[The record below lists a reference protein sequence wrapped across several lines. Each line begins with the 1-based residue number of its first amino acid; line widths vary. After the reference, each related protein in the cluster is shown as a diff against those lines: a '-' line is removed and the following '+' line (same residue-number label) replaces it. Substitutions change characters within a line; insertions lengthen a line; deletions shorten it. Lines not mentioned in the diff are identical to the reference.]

1 MWNGW
6 CRMSSIIVCS
16 LLCAHELLTTH
27 REKCSN
33 ICSSVQTS
41 HKNWKRTP
49 PPLQSYSRHC
59 WTSSLPPG
67 SQTPKFPQQRL
78 GEASSLTNS
87 NSKIWGASV
96 GWLPSW
102 VLVGVCGNSPSK
114 CQAYSWETSV
124 SCLKIHHET
133 LGEQIHPLSQLRDII
148 LGRPH
153 TRLQARTSMLNLSCW
168 LFGREATIGSLKQS

>member
-1 MWNGW
+1 MCTWTFNDTSRESTVIYVQVFKAATKTENVHHLHCNHAQGIVEHPLFPPAPKLHTSPATPG
-6 CRMSSIIVCS
+6 RSIVFNQ
-16 LLCAHELLTTH
+16 LQLQNL
-27 REKCSN
+27 RR
-33 ICSSVQTS
+33 
-41 HKNWKRTP
+41 RTN
-49 PPLQSYSRHC
+49 PLR
-59 WTSSLPPG
+59 P
-67 SQTPKFPQQRL
+67 
-78 GEASSLTNS
+78 
-87 NSKIWGASV
+87 SV

-124 SCLKIHHET
+124 SCLKIHRET